1 MKTLEEAFRG
11 SSQST
16 PYASA
21 IKVNVCGVGPVISY
35 KNAGGEKRQ
44 STVIGFADNTM
55 AVKGVLYDSAKL
67 HLMKEGQTVMLLN
80 VILKNDVGKSIVM
93 TNRSKVLKT
102 GPMEVPA
109 SLIQRGK
116 DIACPPPAA
125 EVNIKTVQTSPVKT
139 LVTLRGQVVSEEIE
153 RSVRVNGEDTP
164 VRTIKVK
171 DASGSCKVSLWRDL
185 CKEKTSVGRHISITN
200 VVVQLYNDEKSV
212 STTSRTNI
220 EEVDTPVIHRRVSF
234 IGFEWLEEN
243 LASLTADDA
252 NGEYE
257 EFKISSEA
265 LAHYLECQLHEVE
278 SVLLC
283 KLPLT
288 AEITARENEII
299 EIKN

>member
-35 KNAGGEKRQ
+35 KNAGGEKHQ

-164 VRTIKVK
+164 VRTI
-171 DASGSCKVSLWRDL
+171 
-185 CKEKTSVGRHISITN
+185 
-200 VVVQLYNDEKSV
+200 
-212 STTSRTNI
+212 
-220 EEVDTPVIHRRVSF
+220 
-234 IGFEWLEEN
+234 
-243 LASLTADDA
+243 
-252 NGEYE
+252 
-257 EFKISSEA
+257 
-265 LAHYLECQLHEVE
+265 
-278 SVLLC
+278 
-283 KLPLT
+283 
-288 AEITARENEII
+288 
-299 EIKN
+299 

>member
-67 HLMKEGQTVMLLN
+67 HLMKEGQTVILLN

-116 DIACPPPAA
+116 DIARPPPAA
-125 EVNIKTVQTSPVKT
+125 E
-139 LVTLRGQVVSEEIE
+139 EEIE

-185 CKEKTSVGRHISITN
+185 CKEKTSVGSHISITN

-212 STTSRTNI
+212 STTTRTNI
-220 EEVDTPVIHRRVSF
+220 EEVDTPVIHRRVAF

-288 AEITARENEII
+288 AEI
-299 EIKN
+299 KN

>member
-109 SLIQRGK
+109 PLIQRGK

-139 LVTLRGQVVSEEIE
+139 LVTLRGQVVS
-153 RSVRVNGEDTP
+153 
-164 VRTIKVK
+164 
-171 DASGSCKVSLWRDL
+171 VSIFLIL
-185 CKEKTSVGRHISITN
+185 CFV
-200 VVVQLYNDEKSV
+200 
-212 STTSRTNI
+212 
-220 EEVDTPVIHRRVSF
+220 F
-234 IGFEWLEEN
+234 
-243 LASLTADDA
+243 
-252 NGEYE
+252 
-257 EFKISSEA
+257 
-265 LAHYLECQLHEVE
+265 
-278 SVLLC
+278 
-283 KLPLT
+283 
-288 AEITARENEII
+288 
-299 EIKN
+299 